1 MEFIIIAALG
11 ILGAALVV
19 GGIVGYRKSERA
31 GVKTVSAASIASGV
45 VMWAL
50 ILFTMPASSSYGSY

>member
-1 MEFIIIAALG
+1 MEFIIIATLG

-31 GVKTVSAASIASGV
+31 GVKTVSAASLASGV
-45 VMWAL
+45 VRSAL
-50 ILFTMPASSSYGSY
+50 VLFTMPASTSYGY

>member
-1 MEFIIIAALG
+1 MIIIAILG

-19 GGIVGYRKSERA
+19 GGIVGYRKNERA
-31 GVKTVSAASIASGV
+31 GIKTLAAASIAAGA

>member
-19 GGIVGYRKSERA
+19 GGIVAYRKSERA
-31 GVKTVSAASIASGV
+31 GVKTVSAACIASGV
-45 VMWAL
+45 VMWAFL
-50 ILFTMPASSSYGSY
+50 AVTTPVSSSYGY